1 MKPKFKYSREMY
13 TPKVDIKFLETDE
26 YGNQI
31 YEYSFDGN
39 TYRCS
44 IPAVTYAPSVT
55 YITAPYMPVYSTY
68 VTYNGT
74 TSTTITTTNAYS
86 L

>member
-31 YEYSFDGN
+31 YEYSVNGN
-39 TYRCS
+39 TYRYS
-44 IPAVTYAPSVT
+44 IPAATYASVT
-55 YITAPYMPVYSTY
+55 YITAPYLPAYNSTY
-68 VTYNGT
+68 VTYNGI
-74 TSTTITTTNAYS
+74 TSTTMTTNTYS

>member
-1 MKPKFKYSREMY
+1 MY

-39 TYRCS
+39 TYRYS

-55 YITAPYMPVYSTY
+55 YITAPYLPVYNSTY
-68 VTYNGT
+68 VTYDGI
-74 TSTTITTTNAYS
+74 TSTTMTTTNTYS